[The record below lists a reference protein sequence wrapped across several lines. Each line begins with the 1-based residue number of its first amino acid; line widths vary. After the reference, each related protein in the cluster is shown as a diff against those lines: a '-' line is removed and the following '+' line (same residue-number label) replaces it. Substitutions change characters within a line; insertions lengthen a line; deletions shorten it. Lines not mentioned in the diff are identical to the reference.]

1 MKKLLMLAVAAFLVS
16 GVVFAQDSTK
26 TKMNCG
32 KDCKKGK
39 SCGKDC
45 KGKDCKNKNCCKK
58 STATMKS

>member
-1 MKKLLMLAVAAFLVS
+1 MKKLLILAVSAFLVS
-16 GVVFAQDSTK
+16 GVAFAQDSTK

-32 KDCKKGK
+32 KECAKGK

-45 KGKDCKNKNCCKK
+45 KKKDCKKDCYKK